1 MREDRGSIRGLTRR
15 EFLAASAGVGAGLV
29 LLGGAEAVQA
39 VVQALVPDN

>member
-1 MREDRGSIRGLTRR
+1 MREGPRTSRVWTRR
-15 EFLAASAGVGAGLV
+15 EFLAASAGAGAGLV